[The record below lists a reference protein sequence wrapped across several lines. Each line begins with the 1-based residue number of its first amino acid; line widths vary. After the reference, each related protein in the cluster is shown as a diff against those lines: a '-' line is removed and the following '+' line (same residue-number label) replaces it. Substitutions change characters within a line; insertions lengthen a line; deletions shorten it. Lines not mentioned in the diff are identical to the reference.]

1 MSGLPHVARSMAAV
15 LLLIF
20 PFALDAQTLPSAT
33 QLELAPGTDQAFG
46 YEATTTASPETIWRI
61 WMDVGAWK
69 DWDLGLAD
77 AEGSVSG
84 LDAKGVVISE
94 DGRRSPFTVID
105 YDDGRSYAFS
115 TALPNGALV
124 VRRSIVGTDPTVIR
138 HDVLFEGEGGV
149 AMSPTLGPIFRA
161 ALPPTVEA
169 VADRAEG
176 SSP

>member
-1 MSGLPHVARSMAAV
+1 MKGSLVMGRLVVVATLLAV
-15 LLLIF
+15 PL
-20 PFALDAQTLPSAT
+20 ALSAQTAPPAG
-33 QLELAPGTDQAFG
+33 QARLAPGTDQAFG
-46 YEATTTASPETIWRI
+46 YEMATTASPKAVWGV
-61 WMDVGAWK
+61 WMDVDAWK

-77 AEGSVSG
+77 AEGSVSEPG
-84 LDAKGVVISE
+84 ASGVVIGA
-94 DGRRSPFTVID
+94 DGRRSPFTVIEHD
-105 YDDGRSYAFS
+105 EGRSYAFS

-149 AMSPTLGPIFRA
+149 AMSSTLGPIFRA